1 MHQVCIVQC
10 AHLLSS
16 SFLTFPSRDGRG
28 PDCPPPCPQWPHPQA
43 RVPYA
48 TILRCSAI
56 ADGRKGQLL
65 PLCTCEVQLT
75 ALYHIWHSVIPLPCL
90 LCSLIVDSTQV
101 GGRVWRLASLLLF
114 GWNFKFKINTGLGC
128 KLANLVEFLEMVSTD
143 FLSVYITFLFS
154 CTFWPPNCAATI
166 QEITYTH
173 CSFVPRPPPF
183 AFTTI
188 HS

>member
-1 MHQVCIVQC
+1 MCSVPTSS
-10 AHLLSS
+10 LLSS
-16 SFLTFPSRDGRG
+16 PSHPETGGVLIAPRPAPNDHTPKPGFPMRPFYGVQPLLMDEKVQVVLQ
-28 PDCPPPCPQWPHPQA
+28 C
-43 RVPYA
+43 
-48 TILRCSAI
+48 
-56 ADGRKGQLL
+56 QLL

-90 LCSLIVDSTQV
+90 LCSLIVDFTRV
-101 GGRVWRLASLLLF
+101 GRVWRLASLLLF
-114 GWNFKFKINTGLGC
+114 GWNFKFKIHTGLGC

-154 CTFWPPNCAATI
+154 CTFGPPNCAATI
-166 QEITYTH
+166 QEITYTY